1 MPSARRRAWTT
12 PAVFSTGSDSPV
24 SAVSLTKRS
33 LASRTRQSAGIM
45 SPEARRMISPT
56 TTCSKGI
63 SSPSADASLGSSGAS
78 ASSAASSTSSA
89 ASSAAYSSSKS
100 TAAFAASSEPW
111 STAWSAPVSS
121 KSMGRR
127 ITLVVEVTIFESA
140 AAAEAPLEL
149 WTKSI
154 MPEIST
160 IAVMM
165 TTVDGSFSPSA
176 ARATLVM

>member
-12 PAVFSTGSDSPV
+12 PAVSSTGSDSPV

-45 SPEARRMISPT
+45 SPEARRMMSPT

-63 SSPSADASLGSSGAS
+63 SSPRAEASLGSSGAS
-78 ASSAASSTSSA
+78 VSSAV
-89 ASSAAYSSSKS
+89 SSSKS
-100 TAAFAASSEPW
+100 AR
-111 STAWSAPVSS
+111 SS
-121 KSMGRR
+121 KSIGRR

-149 WTKSI
+149 WTKSM
-154 MPEIST
+154 MPEMST